1 MFKDNGRLTPAPE
14 EELASLK
21 GKHLVCPE
29 CGEYS
34 ITANAQFADNNC
46 GKCGALLVDAAMSTA
61 SKATGR

>member
-1 MFKDNGRLTPAPE
+1 MLKENGRYKPADK

-34 ITANAQFADNNC
+34 IMANVQFADTKC
-46 GKCGALLVDAAMSTA
+46 GKCGAQLVDAAMSTA